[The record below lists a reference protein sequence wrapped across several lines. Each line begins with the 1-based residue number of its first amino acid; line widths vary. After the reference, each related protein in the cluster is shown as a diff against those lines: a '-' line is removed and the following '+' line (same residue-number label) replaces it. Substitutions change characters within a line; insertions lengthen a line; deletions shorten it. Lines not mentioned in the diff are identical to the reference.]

1 MAFDEYFE
9 GIDFFLDKKIGVTM
23 YNSNESDFEAFT
35 EQLDSNDINYESFK
49 ASDLLNRNNKI
60 KLQYDEFQYLV
71 FYQDVSISELKLH
84 IDKIVNEYIF
94 PTYFYNIPIALF
106 SKIEKTKYFNIQI
119 DSGLIHQKINEVE
132 SLLLIEQLHNLLEP
146 NSIELNKDTSFKKNE
161 ILTPIEKIIKVELEN
176 RKLTY
181 KPQVKLGRHY
191 VDFLVEHN
199 NKKLIVECDGRDY
212 HNPHKDKERDKEL
225 EKFGINILRLS
236 GSEIFHNPD
245 KCIEKIINGLTTS
258 VKRAEKR
265 IDKDLDES
273 QKSPLNHIA
282 GPCRVLAPA
291 GSGKTKTLV
300 NRISNLINQG
310 IDESKILALAFNK
323 KAADEM
329 TKRLDERD
337 IKVSK
342 KIKQEGVAVKTFH
355 SFGYEIINEYL
366 KWRFVGERETLETR
380 NLLRKAFTLF
390 VDIPGYKINDAI
402 DKMLEALRRAKMEL
416 VPIEDVTV
424 EIDDKIY
431 PFQDIFYKYLELQR
445 NNSFFNFDDMI
456 YLTLRILLDNGIARK
471 TLQNRFQYILV
482 DEFQDLT
489 EAQILLMQIL
499 SLPFNNLFI
508 VGDDDQMIYGWRGA
522 KTTHIINFPIRYRTS
537 KDFTLSTNYRCTKKV
552 VKHSTWLINYNK
564 NRVPKD
570 IKPRINAEQGE
581 LTIKISENIYEQA
594 IEATEWIKSNQK
606 TKKQNWKD
614 FAILYRYH
622 EYQYPIAMILDSYQI
637 PHSPVNSFK
646 LFLKNPGKDLYAYL
660 TVLLH
665 PEDAKKED
673 FERILKKPN
682 KYFSNDLIS
691 NAIDWDSF
699 IELWEIPSEE
709 WRRVKIKDFIDK
721 IVDIK
726 SELKYSLNSPEK
738 LVQEIFDVFSFKE
751 YYKDEAKVV
760 NEVEKAGDDIIIDV
774 IISVSKLFK
783 STDDFYSQVYK
794 AINEP
799 YESLNPFETKGN
811 NEVHLTT
818 IHSTKGNEYPNVVYF
833 NLSEAENN
841 LSDSEL
847 EEERRVCYVGV
858 TRAIKNILITTT
870 QDKYSKYLL
879 ELIRNPLYK
888 SVSNIQLNNLFSQA
902 KQEEQSI
909 LGKIE
914 FTKKEIDKMLND
926 FPELKGES
934 LNVKEELIGIAQ
946 RKKIEILENK
956 YPEVNGL
963 PLKTD
968 YSIFKNY
975 FINLRLKR
983 IDKAKLKINMLTKE
997 VNELVQNQITLRRNN
1012 INSTAKRIEELNDSV
1027 TRLTNNELV
1036 ICSDKTHEI
1045 KSEIEF
1051 RELIPLKN

>member
-1 MAFDEYFE
+1 MAFNEYFE
-9 GIDFFLDKKIGVTM
+9 GIDFFKDKKIGVTM
-23 YNSNESDFEAFT
+23 YNASESDFQEFT
-35 EQLDSNDINYESFK
+35 EELDSIDIIYESFR
-49 ASDLLNRNNKI
+49 ASELLNKNKRI
-60 KLQYDEFQYLV
+60 ELDYDDLQYLV
-71 FYQDVSISELKLH
+71 FYQDLDLNELKKL
-84 IDKIVNEYIF
+84 IDKIVNEYLF

-106 SKIEKTKYFNIQI
+106 SKIEKTKYTNIQI
-119 DSGLIHQKINEVE
+119 DSGLIHQKLNEVE

-146 NSIELNKDTSFKKNE
+146 NSIELSIDKSFKKNE
-161 ILTPIEKIIKVELEN
+161 VLTPIEKIIKVELEKK
-176 RKLTY
+176 KLSY
-181 KPQVKLGRHY
+181 KPQVKLGIHY

-199 NKKLIVECDGRDY
+199 NKKLIVECDGRDF
-212 HNPHKDKERDKEL
+212 HNPHKDKERDKIL
-225 EKFGINILRLS
+225 EKFGISILRLS
-236 GSEIFHNPD
+236 GSEIYHNPE
-245 KCIEKIINGLTTS
+245 KCIEKIINNLTIS
-258 VKRAEKR
+258 AKRTDKR
-265 IDKDLDES
+265 IDKDLDDS
-273 QKSPLNHIA
+273 QKKPLTHIA

-342 KIKQEGVAVKTFH
+342 KINEEGVAVKTFH
-355 SFGYEIINEYL
+355 SFGYEIINQYL
-366 KWRFVGERETLETR
+366 KWRFNGERETIETR
-380 NLLRKAFTLF
+380 NLIKKAYTPF
-390 VDIPGYKINDAI
+390 VDIPGYKTNDAI

-416 VPIEDVTV
+416 VPIEDVSV

-456 YLTLRILLDNGIARK
+456 YLTLRILLDNGVARCA
-471 TLQNRFQYILV
+471 LQNRFQYILV

-522 KTTHIINFPIRYRTS
+522 KTSHIINFPNRYKTS

-552 VKHSTWLINYNK
+552 VKHSTWLINHNK

-570 IKPRINAEQGE
+570 IKPKINAEQGE

-606 TKKQNWKD
+606 SKKQNWKD

-622 EYQYPIAMILDSYQI
+622 EYQYPIAMLLDSYQI
-637 PHSPVNSFK
+637 PHTPVNSFK
-646 LFLKNPGKDLYAYL
+646 LFLKNPGKDLYSYL

-665 PEDAKKED
+665 PSDAKKED

-691 NAIDWDSF
+691 NAYDWESF
-699 IELWEIPSEE
+699 LDLWEIPREE
-709 WRRVKIKDFIDK
+709 WRQEKVKDFIDK

-726 SELKYSLNSPEK
+726 SEIKYTLNKPEK

-751 YYKDEAKVV
+751 YYKDEAQVV

-774 IISVSKLFK
+774 IISVSKLFE
-783 STDDFYSQVYK
+783 SIDDFYAQVFK

-799 YESLNPFETKGN
+799 YENLNPFETKGK

-833 NLSEAENN
+833 NLSQAENR
-841 LSDSEL
+841 LSEVDL

-858 TRAIKNILITTT
+858 TRAIKNILFTTT
-870 QDKYSKYLL
+870 QDKYSQFLI
-879 ELIRNPLYK
+879 ELIRNPQYNG
-888 SVSNIQLNNLFSQA
+888 VSDIQLNNLLSQA
-902 KQEEQSI
+902 KQDELLI
-909 LGKIE
+909 NGKIE
-914 FTKKEIDKMLND
+914 SFKNEIERLLNEY
-926 FPELKGES
+926 PELKGDS
-934 LNVKEELIGIAQ
+934 LNVNQLLIGVPQ
-946 RKKIEILENK
+946 RKKIESLEKK
-956 YPEVNGL
+956 YPELIGE
-963 PLKTD
+963 PFKTNFA
-968 YSIFKNY
+968 IFKNY
-975 FINLRLKR
+975 FVNLR
-983 IDKAKLKINMLTKE
+983 IIN
-997 VNELVQNQITLRRNN
+997 R
-1012 INSTAKRIEELNDSV
+1012 
-1027 TRLTNNELV
+1027 
-1036 ICSDKTHEI
+1036 CI
-1045 KSEIEF
+1045 K
-1051 RELIPLKN
+1051 